1 MACSCTTELAVH
13 LVGRLNISTESPIS
27 RCSESALRL
36 LVENEG
42 AKRPFCGGPLSIE
55 PMINRIV
62 AGAILATW
70 STIKARAIWSD
81 RRLWVSY
88 QRLWLKLPSADR
100 GDDGYLRAS
109 RMAPSSRRIPGLW
122 ARPGSRKDL
131 SRKGKWKG
139 DRGRVTLTSRC
150 MWGKVHA
157 RGRRPEGPGRRTRA
171 RPPAS
176 TERGA

>member
-1 MACSCTTELAVH
+1 VVRFGGMACSCTTELAVH

-100 GDDGYLRAS
+100 GDDGYLALPEWRPAAVASPVYGRDREAVKTFLGRAN
-109 RMAPSSRRIPGLW
+109 
-122 ARPGSRKDL
+122 
-131 SRKGKWKG
+131 
-139 DRGRVTLTSRC
+139 
-150 MWGKVHA
+150 GKVI
-157 RGRRPEGPGRRTRA
+157 EGV
-171 RPPAS
+171 
-176 TERGA
+176 